1 MKVILTWPPN
11 LGLQGLWSRLRMG
24 DGRRAVIGFIREHT
38 PGYAKAN
45 CRPNC
50 SAGKA
55 TSGGG
60 RSEVM
65 VKIKSKAFGIAVAL
79 SNKQSLPH
87 RYRRPP

>member
-1 MKVILTWPPN
+1 LVHAFVEMIARAVKEHTMKVILTWPPN

-38 PGYAKAN
+38 PGDAKAN

-65 VKIKSKAFGIAVAL
+65 GK
-79 SNKQSLPH
+79 N
-87 RYRRPP
+87 